1 MRKSLHILCL
11 PLLFALFAIGCS
23 GSSEGGGDT
32 DYNFDTGGLPPA
44 DTSTT
49 VDAAGSADT
58 ATAPDTIA
66 PCDIAALF
74 ERNGCSTSGCHGD
87 AYRSTP
93 PLVGN
98 DFESRLVGQRSLR
111 PDCHANIID
120 PAAPE
125 ESLILRLTDPAR
137 YDAANDCGAPM
148 PPYGAAMSPDD
159 VSCLEGWVRQVAAA
173 AAEGSAEGSAATF
186 EPQPLESAVAK
197 AKALLHGGS
206 LTDADLATARS
217 GPDGLRTLV
226 DGWVRDD
233 AFEVAAKDLFAV
245 ALRTQLQG
253 SVLDILDGSQRF
265 LSGKLDAAI
274 AASPAETAWGVV
286 ARNEPLPNL
295 ATTRKFVVSTAEL
308 VILAWF
314 ETLAAER
321 QLSHTVVLSGATP
334 PSDAQAA
341 ADRSWTFAPPSGR
354 TCVINTTPSGGGYRV
369 SSTALLPMLF
379 GRIPCRDA
387 NSYNLA
393 APVIRPEDYTDFRT
407 VQLVPGQA
415 VTPFYDLAAL
425 RSAQTIGVR
434 VPRVGF
440 FSTLAFRINWR
451 TNVDND
457 FRVTTHQ
464 ALIGALGA
472 GLAAGDA
479 TEATSDAGLDAAHT
493 SASTD
498 CYACHRLIDPMR
510 LYFSTAMTTAQFP
523 RESGPSLQ
531 PSFAFL
537 GVQSEAAGLDGFAE
551 TLAEHPRFATAWTQH
566 VCAWANGTAC
576 DEGDPEFQR
585 IATVF
590 RERGYQFRTL
600 VAEVM
605 SSPLTT
611 GLAPTQQDEER
622 PFGIAIAR
630 QQTFCHL
637 LEQRLATDVCASSGV
652 KAALGLIP
660 ADSFIRGAAAPLITV
675 DPNLFQ
681 FAAAE
686 AFCRT
691 VATLNA
697 IVSTSSAALFPA
709 DDSALTLSRIVE
721 KLMGLPPSH
730 PRHRAAVAALFGHY
744 AAARDA
750 GATALTALQ
759 SAFVMGCV
767 SPDVLGVGL

>member
-1 MRKSLHILCL
+1 
-11 PLLFALFAIGCS
+11 
-23 GSSEGGGDT
+23 
-32 DYNFDTGGLPPA
+32 
-44 DTSTT
+44 
-49 VDAAGSADT
+49 
-58 ATAPDTIA
+58 
-66 PCDIAALF
+66 
-74 ERNGCSTSGCHGD
+74 
-87 AYRSTP
+87 
-93 PLVGN
+93 
-98 DFESRLVGQRSLR
+98 
-111 PDCHANIID
+111 
-120 PAAPE
+120 
-125 ESLILRLTDPAR
+125 
-137 YDAANDCGAPM
+137 
-148 PPYGAAMSPDD
+148 
-159 VSCLEGWVRQVAAA
+159 
-173 AAEGSAEGSAATF
+173 
-186 EPQPLESAVAK
+186 
-197 AKALLHGGS
+197 
-206 LTDADLATARS
+206 
-217 GPDGLRTLV
+217 
-226 DGWVRDD
+226 
-233 AFEVAAKDLFAV
+233 
-245 ALRTQLQG
+245 
-253 SVLDILDGSQRF
+253 VLDILDGSQRF

-440 FSTLAFRINWR
+440 FSTLGFRINWR
-451 TNVDND
+451 TNADND

-537 GVQSEAAGLDGFAE
+537 GVQSEAEGLDGFAE

-566 VCAWANGTAC
+566 VCAWANGTSC

-622 PFGIAIAR
+622 PFGVAIAR

-686 AFCRT
+686 AFCRN

-697 IVSTSSAALFPA
+697 IVSTSGAALFPA

>member
-1 MRKSLHILCL
+1 MRKSLHILARL
-11 PLLFALFAIGCS
+11 LLFALFAIGCS
-23 GSSEGGGDT
+23 GSSEGGGDA

-49 VDAAGSADT
+49 VDADGSADT

-74 ERNGCSTSGCHGD
+74 ERNGCTTSGCHGD

-93 PLVGN
+93 PLVGK
-98 DFESRLVGQRSLR
+98 DFESRLVAQRSLR
-111 PDCHANIID
+111 PDCHADLID
-120 PAAPE
+120 ADDPSQ
-125 ESLILRLTDPAR
+125 SLILRLTDPAR
-137 YDAANDCGAPM
+137 YDAATACGSPM

-159 VSCLEGWVRQVAAA
+159 VACLEGWVRQVAADTA
-173 AAEGSAEGSAATF
+173 PPDEGSADTF
-186 EPQPLESAVAK
+186 EPQTLESAVAK

-206 LTDADLATARS
+206 VTDADLATARS
-217 GPDGLRTLV
+217 SPDGLRNLV

-233 AFEVAAKDLFAV
+233 AFEVAAKNLFDV

-265 LSGKLDAAI
+265 PDGKLNAAI

-321 QLSHTVVLSGATP
+321 QLSHIVVLSDATP

-341 ADRSWTFAPPSGR
+341 ADQRWTFAPPSGR

-415 VTPFYDLAAL
+415 VTPFYDVAAL
-425 RSAQTIGVR
+425 RTAQTIGVR

-440 FSTLAFRINWR
+440 FSTLGFRINWR

-472 GLAAGDA
+472 GLAAGDP
-479 TEATSDAGLDAAHT
+479 TEATSEVGLDVAHT

-510 LYFSTAMTTAQFP
+510 LYFSTAMTTEQFP
-523 RESGPSLQ
+523 RETGPSLQ

-537 GVQSEAAGLDGFAE
+537 GVQSEAVGLDGFAE

-637 LEQRLATDVCASSGV
+637 LEQRLATDVCASSSV

-686 AFCRT
+686 AFCRN
-691 VATLNA
+691 VASLNT
-697 IVSTSSAALFPA
+697 IVSNSSSAIFPA
-709 DDSALTLSRIVE
+709 DDSAVALSRIVE

-744 AAARDA
+744 VAARDA
-750 GATALTALQ
+750 GATSVTALQ

>member
-1 MRKSLHILCL
+1 
-11 PLLFALFAIGCS
+11 
-23 GSSEGGGDT
+23 
-32 DYNFDTGGLPPA
+32 
-44 DTSTT
+44 
-49 VDAAGSADT
+49 
-58 ATAPDTIA
+58 
-66 PCDIAALF
+66 
-74 ERNGCSTSGCHGD
+74 
-87 AYRSTP
+87 
-93 PLVGN
+93 
-98 DFESRLVGQRSLR
+98 
-111 PDCHANIID
+111 
-120 PAAPE
+120 
-125 ESLILRLTDPAR
+125 
-137 YDAANDCGAPM
+137 
-148 PPYGAAMSPDD
+148 
-159 VSCLEGWVRQVAAA
+159 
-173 AAEGSAEGSAATF
+173 
-186 EPQPLESAVAK
+186 
-197 AKALLHGGS
+197 
-206 LTDADLATARS
+206 
-217 GPDGLRTLV
+217 
-226 DGWVRDD
+226 
-233 AFEVAAKDLFAV
+233 
-245 ALRTQLQG
+245 
-253 SVLDILDGSQRF
+253 
-265 LSGKLDAAI
+265 
-274 AASPAETAWGVV
+274 
-286 ARNEPLPNL
+286 
-295 ATTRKFVVSTAEL
+295 
-308 VILAWF
+308 
-314 ETLAAER
+314 
-321 QLSHTVVLSGATP
+321 
-334 PSDAQAA
+334 
-341 ADRSWTFAPPSGR
+341 
-354 TCVINTTPSGGGYRV
+354 VINTTPSGGGYRV

-440 FSTLAFRINWR
+440 FSTLGFRINWR
-451 TNVDND
+451 TNADND

-537 GVQSEAAGLDGFAE
+537 GVQSEADGLDGFAE

-697 IVSTSSAALFPA
+697 IVSTSSSALFPA

>member
-11 PLLFALFAIGCS
+11 PLLFALLAIGCEEAPKEP
-23 GSSEGGGDT
+23 SE
-32 DYNFDTGGLPPA
+32 YNFDTGGLPPI
-44 DTSTT
+44 DTSGV
-49 VDAAGSADT
+49 VDTGGSGDT
-58 ATAPDTIA
+58 AVAPDTTA
-66 PCDIAALF
+66 PCDIDALF
-74 ERNGCSTSGCHGD
+74 ERNGCTTSGCHGD

-93 PLVGN
+93 PLVGK
-98 DFESRLVGQRSLR
+98 DFESRLVSQRSLR
-111 PDCHANIID
+111 PDCHADIID
-120 PAAPE
+120 ADDPSQ
-125 ESLILRLTDPAR
+125 SLILRLTDPAR
-137 YDAANDCGAPM
+137 YDAATACGSPM
-148 PPYGAAMSPDD
+148 PPYGASMSPDD
-159 VSCLEGWVRQVAAA
+159 VACLEGWVRQVAADTA
-173 AAEGSAEGSAATF
+173 PPAEGSAAPF

-206 LTDADLATARS
+206 VTDEDLATARS

-233 AFEVAAKDLFAV
+233 AFEVAAKDLFDV

-265 LSGKLDAAI
+265 PSGKLNAAI

-321 QLSHTVVLSGATP
+321 QLSHTVTLSGATP

-341 ADRSWTFAPPSGR
+341 SDRRWTFAPPAGR
-354 TCVINTTPSGGGYRV
+354 ACVINTSPSGGGYLV

-387 NSYNLA
+387 NSYDLA

-415 VTPFYDLAAL
+415 VTPFYDVATL
-425 RSAQTIGVR
+425 RTAQTIGVR

-440 FSTLAFRINWR
+440 FSTLGFRINWR

-479 TEATSDAGLDAAHT
+479 TEATSEAGLDVAHT
-493 SASTD
+493 NASTD

-537 GVQSEAAGLDGFAE
+537 GVQSEAEGLDGFAE

-576 DEGDPEFQR
+576 DEADPEFQR

-590 RERGYQFRTL
+590 RERGYQFRVL
-600 VAEVM
+600 VTEVM
-605 SSPLTT
+605 TSPLTT
-611 GLAPTQQDEER
+611 GLAPTLQADGR

-637 LEQRLATDVCASSGV
+637 LEQRLATDVCAASGV
-652 KAALGLIP
+652 SAALGLIP
-660 ADSFIRGAAAPLITV
+660 ADSFVRGAAAPLITV

-691 VATLNA
+691 VATLPA
-697 IVSTSSAALFPA
+697 IVSTSSSALFPA

-730 PRHRAAVAALFGHY
+730 PRHRAAVSALFGHY

-750 GATALTALQ
+750 GATTITALQ